1 MKTSELKVWII
12 PIILTISLFSG
23 LIKSISGIRYFPL
36 IIDLVIFIYFTFWLV
51 PQLIRHHLRFGLLD
65 LLVFIFITIAFIGI
79 FNKNMPSIAT
89 GLEGFRKFAFML
101 FGFYVG
107 RYFLDVRTLKRIV
120 IILIVTSFFI
130 SIYGIKQF
138 LLPSAL
144 DYRLI
149 ELSTASPVT
158 YMMGGHIR
166 AFSTLSG
173 PFHLGLFLTCIILLL
188 TVLLQHKPE
197 NKIIYLFLLIPL
209 LVALI
214 MTVTKSN
221 WLGLAIGIIFSIF
234 LKSVKILRFTF
245 RILLLLLLLLGIVIL
260 LMNITTSIPVF
271 QTINTGIQA
280 LINPL
285 EAPTMLFRLNLWKDT
300 ILPLIS
306 LSPWLGYGTGSAG
319 EGLSNYFIDTRSI
332 FVVAHN
338 IFLKVQFELGLAG
351 LIFFLLILATTFFQI
366 LKIRKKLNDRF
377 LLIICDWTLS
387 FFVAIMVAGMVGSIL
402 DAYPINLMFWILVGV
417 STVLK
422 KLDNIDNSNISSK
435 STQNYALQ
443 EEGK

>member
-1 MKTSELKVWII
+1 
-12 PIILTISLFSG
+12 
-23 LIKSISGIRYFPL
+23 
-36 IIDLVIFIYFTFWLV
+36 
-51 PQLIRHHLRFGLLD
+51 
-65 LLVFIFITIAFIGI
+65 
-79 FNKNMPSIAT
+79 
-89 GLEGFRKFAFML
+89 ML

-107 RYFLDVRTLKRIV
+107 RYFLDVRILKRIV

-149 ELSTASPVT
+149 DLSTASPVT

-173 PFHLGLFLTCIILLL
+173 PFHLGIFLTCIILLL

-197 NKIIYLFLLIPL
+197 NKIIYLFLLLPL

-214 MTVTKSN
+214 LTVTKSN

-234 LKSVKILRFTF
+234 LKSLKLLRFTF
-245 RILLLLLLLLGIVIL
+245 RILLVLLLFLGIVIL
-260 LMNITTSIPVF
+260 LMNITNSIPVF

-285 EAPTMLFRLNLWKDT
+285 EAPTMLFRLNLWKET

-319 EGLSNYFIDTRSI
+319 EGLSNYFIDTGSI

-338 IFLKVQFELGLAG
+338 IFLKVQFELGLVG
-351 LIFFLLILATTFFQI
+351 LLFFLLVLATTFFQI
-366 LKIRKKLNDRF
+366 LKIRKKLNDQF

-402 DAYPINLMFWILVGV
+402 DAYPINLLFWILVGV

-422 KLDNIDNSNISSK
+422 KLDNIDNSNIYSK